1 MPSAEWAAPVAE
13 GPIDATVVLPGSK
26 SLTNRYL
33 VLAALGRDVSRLRR
47 PLRSRDTRLMVGAL
61 QALGVDIT
69 DVDGT
74 DWLITPG
81 DLRGP
86 ASIDCGLAGNVM
98 RFVPPLAGLALGEVH
113 FDGDAHARRRPM
125 APILTALRAVG
136 VSVEDTGSPALPFTI
151 AGRGPSPAERSR
163 LTPRHPV
170 SSCRV
175 CCSPRLATSAASRC
189 ITQASRSR
197 ACRTSR

>member
-81 DLRGP
+81 DLTGP

-136 VSVEDTGSPALPFTI
+136 GECRGHRVPRPPLHDRWSG
-151 AGRGPSPAERSR
+151 GR
-163 LTPRHPV
+163 PRRNGHD
-170 SSCRV
+170 
-175 CCSPRLATSAASRC
+175 
-189 ITQASRSR
+189 
-197 ACRTSR
+197 